1 MVREGGGEGGGV
13 CTLDTGEKCV
23 ALESGNFLAGDGSQR
38 VAGVDVLGARERE
51 ERSQYRTTQRSL
63 IALRLLSEARAPL
76 GTFA

>member
-1 MVREGGGEGGGV
+1 MVRKGGGEGGGV

-23 ALESGNFLAGDGSQR
+23 ALESGKNLPQTEVGR

-76 GTFA
+76 GTFV